1 MKNLKII
8 HSLIKPYMNKL
19 KKLIKRT
26 IYNNVYLHS
35 IYNLV
40 QRICLSCLVTKI
52 QNNIRQV
59 ILLGEV
65 NIIFTHITLK
75 GSYALVKVAEDL
87 ETGKKV
93 VLKMYDKYKLLDK

>member
-1 MKNLKII
+1 MD
-8 HSLIKPYMNKL
+8 
-19 KKLIKRT
+19 
-26 IYNNVYLHS
+26 
-35 IYNLV
+35 
-40 QRICLSCLVTKI
+40 
-52 QNNIRQV
+52 
-59 ILLGEV
+59 EV